1 MKVIT
6 KDFITNVLSKD
17 NAACASI
24 RSGETVVFET
34 YDCFT
39 NQFLPEE
46 ATFEN
51 VVRNR
56 GIRRPGLCTLRER
69 CRGTCSELRFWTS
82 NWGLSAL

>member
-34 YDCFT
+34 YVCFT
-39 NQFLPEE
+39 N
-46 ATFEN
+46 
-51 VVRNR
+51 
-56 GIRRPGLCTLRER
+56 
-69 CRGTCSELRFWTS
+69 
-82 NWGLSAL
+82 